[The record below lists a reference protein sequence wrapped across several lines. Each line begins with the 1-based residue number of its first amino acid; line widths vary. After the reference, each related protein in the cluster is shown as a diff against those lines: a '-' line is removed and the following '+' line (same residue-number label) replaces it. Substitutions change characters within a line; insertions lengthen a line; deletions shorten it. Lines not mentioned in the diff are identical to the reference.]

1 MKKLLVA
8 GLAILASLGVAQT
21 VLAGIVTTNFVTTGN
36 VYEVEDVTE
45 FNTIA
50 SMMQGMVVTAYF
62 SAGDPE
68 EKIWGSLSS
77 TNSGELFGVEGNGWS
92 LQMSGN
98 TFSGLWTLTSSG
110 ASITSLVLDGMAGNT
125 IFDKSLFD
133 SDGDPVSGTSGSGL
147 GGTFSLVGT
156 TTWDLV
162 VTYSDAVR
170 IPYKYDERESYI
182 DGILG
187 DIFGSLTIGFYQ
199 RGQDNSLAVLPF
211 ENSKLTFK
219 ADTDNINP
227 IPEPATLLLFATG
240 LAGLAAV
247 GRRRRI

>member
-21 VLAGIVTTNFVTTGN
+21 VLAGSVTTNFVTGTVN
-36 VYEVEDVTE
+36 EVEDVTA

-62 SAGDPE
+62 SSGDPE
-68 EKIWGSLSS
+68 KKIWGSLPS
-77 TNSGELFGVEGNGWS
+77 TNPGELFGVQGNGWS

-98 TFSGLWTLTSSG
+98 TFSDLWTLTSSG

-125 IFDKSLFD
+125 IFDKSLLD
-133 SDGDPVSGTSGSGL
+133 SDGDLVSGTPGSGL

-170 IPYKYDERESYI
+170 VPNKYDERILYL

-187 DIFGSLTIGFYQ
+187 DIFGSLTIDFSLEPEGSPFY
-199 RGQDNSLAVLPF
+199 NST
-211 ENSKLTFK
+211 LTFK

-247 GRRRRI
+247 GRRRQI

>member
-21 VLAGIVTTNFVTTGN
+21 VLAGSVTTNFVTGTVN
-36 VYEVEDVTE
+36 EVEDVTA

-62 SAGDPE
+62 SSGDPE
-68 EKIWGSLSS
+68 KKIWGSLPS
-77 TNSGELFGVEGNGWS
+77 TNPGELFGVQGNGWS

-98 TFSGLWTLTSSG
+98 TFSDLWTLTSSG

-125 IFDKSLFD
+125 IFDKSLLD
-133 SDGDPVSGTSGSGL
+133 SDGDLVSGTPGSGL

-170 IPYKYDERESYI
+170 VPNKEDERLLYT

-199 RGQDNSLAVLPF
+199 KNQDQSLSFLPF
-211 ENSKLTFK
+211 ENSTLTFK

-240 LAGLAAV
+240 LAGLAAA

>member
-8 GLAILASLGVAQT
+8 GLAIVGSLGVAQT
-21 VLAGIVTTNFVTTGN
+21 VLAGSVTTNFVTGTVN
-36 VYEVEDVTE
+36 EVEDVTA
-45 FNTIA
+45 FNTFA

-62 SAGDPE
+62 SSGDPE
-68 EKIWGSLSS
+68 EKIWGPLPS
-77 TNSGELFGVEGNGWS
+77 TNPGELIGVQGNGWS

-147 GGTFSLVGT
+147 GGTFSLEST

-187 DIFGSLTIGFYQ
+187 DIFGSLTLGFYK

-247 GRRRRI
+247 GRRRHI